1 MILRRDDTVLV
12 QGITGKQAS
21 FWTEKML
28 ACGTKIVAGSSPGK
42 GGTRVLGIPVFASAV
57 EAAKATPI
65 DCSVL
70 FTPPMATKGAVFDA
84 LAAGIRKLVVLAEH
98 VPVHDVMEFVAAAR
112 DAGAQL
118 VGPNTAGV
126 VTPGECAVGIMPG
139 FAENI
144 FQPGCVGVISR
155 SGSLGTLVCLDIV
168 RAGFGQSAFIGI
180 GGDPIVGTTTA
191 EALQI
196 FDRDRAT
203 RAVVIVGELGGT
215 MEEEAAAYAARSGMN
230 ARKPV
235 VAFIAGR
242 TAPPGRRMGHAGA
255 IVTGSRGSGES
266 KVNALRAAGAHVLE
280 TPSDVGAVLRGLLSQ
295 RDLSRAEP
303 RGGAPAAHPV
313 PGPPSRP

>member
-1 MILRRDDTVLV
+1 MILRGSDMVLV

-42 GGTRVLGIPVFASAV
+42 AGATVFGIPVYGSAV
-57 EAAKATPI
+57 EAAREHQI

-70 FTPPMATKGAVFDA
+70 FTPPMATKSAVMDA
-84 LAAGIRKLVVLAEH
+84 LAAGVRNLVVLAEH

-112 DAGAQL
+112 EAGARL

-139 FAENI
+139 FAANI
-144 FQPGCVGVISR
+144 FQPGSVGVISR
-155 SGSLGTLVCLDIV
+155 SGSLGTLICLDMV
-168 RAGFGQSAFIGI
+168 RAGLGQSAFIGL

-191 EALQI
+191 EALRI
-196 FDRDRAT
+196 FDEDRT
-203 RAVVIVGELGGT
+203 TSAVVIVGELGGT
-215 MEEEAAAYAARSGMN
+215 MEEEAAEYASGSGMA
-230 ARKPV
+230 ARKPI

-266 KVNALRAAGAHVLE
+266 KVNALRDAGVRVLE
-280 TPSDVGAVLRGLLSQ
+280 TPSDVGNSLKDLLAVS
-295 RDLSRAEP
+295 
-303 RGGAPAAHPV
+303 
-313 PGPPSRP
+313 